1 MLISIS
7 EVKADALDR
16 RQIGGKAHSLAR
28 LAFAGVKI
36 PGTYVLPS
44 DVYTRFID
52 STSLSQKIMVEL
64 SRKDFSEMRW
74 EEMWD
79 AALRI
84 RNLFV
89 NTPLPEDMRSEL
101 LLELSARFSNKPLVV
116 RSSALWEDGSN
127 ASFAGLHESFV
138 NVKGVTNI
146 LEQIK
151 LVWASLWS
159 DKALMY
165 RAELGL
171 DVEASAMAVV
181 LQELVEGEKSGI
193 VFSKSPDENPHS
205 TIECVYGLNQGLVD
219 GTVSPDRW
227 IFSNVSNDLIQF
239 HPASRDER
247 LIKDSEGGTRI
258 AKLSPDQMQTPPLT
272 SDELHEV
279 YRLGQF
285 CEALFNSP
293 QDVEWTYRLEELFT
307 LQSRP
312 ITTLRNDPSDQR
324 IWYRSLVRT
333 FENLKELRRKI
344 SAELIPGM
352 IEAADIPV
360 EENLDQ
366 KRDTELADE
375 ILRRIE
381 IVQKWTD
388 IYWQYF
394 IPFAHGIRLF
404 GQFYN
409 DSIKPEDPY
418 EFMSLL
424 GQTNMLSLERNEFLR
439 NLALQRKKIQG
450 SGLSHTSASSRDE
463 LKLAGISQ
471 QWQDWLSQFSE
482 GESLSSSFS
491 AFLEQYE
498 NARSLPAVSGKKSVD
513 KMIHAFLEKF
523 EGESRSHAEELLDLA
538 RYSYQLRDDDNIY
551 LGQIQ
556 KHLDETIKIGVD
568 RLSALGYK
576 GSKDVK
582 PEEIV
587 RALRD
592 PSHLPPPAP
601 SKEFGKNHAF
611 TLRARQLRGQPAGPG
626 FATGSARVIMDFK
639 DLVEFKAGEILVC
652 DAIDPNMT
660 FVVPLCSAIV
670 ERRGGMLIHGAIIA
684 REYGLPCVTGVPEAS
699 TMIRTGDRISVDGYL
714 GLITLG

>member
-7 EVKADALDR
+7 EVRADAFDR
-16 RQIGGKAHSLAR
+16 RQIGGKAYSLAR
-28 LAFAGVKI
+28 LAYAGVKI
-36 PGTYVLPS
+36 PGTYILPS
-44 DVYTRFID
+44 SVYTRFIN
-52 STSLSQKIMVEL
+52 STALSQKIMVEL

-74 EEMWD
+74 EEIWD

-84 RNLFV
+84 RNLFI
-89 NTPLPEDMRSEL
+89 NTPLPEDLRSEL
-101 LLELSARFSNKPLVV
+101 ILELSARLSNEPLVV

-146 LEQIK
+146 LGQIK

-205 TIECVYGLNQGLVD
+205 IIECVYGLNQGLVD

-227 IFSNVSNDLIQF
+227 IFSNVSKDLLQF
-239 HPASRDER
+239 HAALRHEC
-247 LIKDSEGGTRI
+247 LVKDSEGGTRI
-258 AKLSPDQMQTPPLT
+258 AKLSPDQMQNPPLT

-312 ITTLRNDPSDQR
+312 ITTLSNDPSDQR

-333 FENLKELRRKI
+333 FDNLKELRQKI

-352 IEAADIPV
+352 IEAADNPAD
-360 EENLDQ
+360 ENLDQ
-366 KRDTELADE
+366 KCDTELADE
-375 ILRRIE
+375 ILRRTE
-381 IVQKWTD
+381 IVQKWTNV
-388 IYWQYF
+388 YWQYF

-418 EFMSLL
+418 EFMSLM
-424 GQTNMLSLERNEFLR
+424 GRTNMLSLERNESLR
-439 NLALQRKKIQG
+439 NLALRRKKMQG
-450 SGLSHTSASSRDE
+450 SNLGHTSATSRDE
-463 LKLAGISQ
+463 LKLTGMSQ
-471 QWQDWLSQFSE
+471 EWQEWLSQFSE
-482 GESLSSSFS
+482 GESFSSSFS

-498 NARSLPAVSGKKSVD
+498 NARSLPKISGKKSVD
-513 KMIHAFLEKF
+513 EMINDFLGKF

-551 LGQIQ
+551 LGRIQ
-556 KHLDETIKIGVD
+556 KHLDEAMKIGVA
-568 RLSALGYK
+568 RLSMRGHKWSK
-576 GSKDVK
+576 GVK
-582 PEEIV
+582 PEEIAQ
-587 RALRD
+587 ALKD
-592 PSHLPPPAP
+592 PSYMPMPVSSH
-601 SKEFGKNHAF
+601 EFGKNHTF

-626 FATGSARVIMDFK
+626 FATGSARVILDFK
-639 DLVEFKAGEILVC
+639 DLVEFKAGEIMVC

-699 TMIRTGDRISVDGYL
+699 TLIRTGDRISVDGYL